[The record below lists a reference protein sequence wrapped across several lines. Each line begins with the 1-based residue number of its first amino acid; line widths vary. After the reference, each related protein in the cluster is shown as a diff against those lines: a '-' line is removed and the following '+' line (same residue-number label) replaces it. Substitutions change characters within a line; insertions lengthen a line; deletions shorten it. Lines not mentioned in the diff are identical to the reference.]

1 MGILDTITRATKGPE
16 ATTTTAPANAPAQR
30 TPSQIWLNVG
40 INIPGAGAELPDG
53 TREDLFVSLPVG
65 LPLDDMK
72 PVKITG
78 TNQNSIHLKQV
89 KNLLLEELQKAAAG
103 LKPGERTAIS
113 QLSVELYRIGT
124 PEQQGTAENNPLIQ
138 ALQRQLAGK

>member
-1 MGILDTITRATKGPE
+1 MGILDSVMRKAAPAAE
-16 ATTTTAPANAPAQR
+16 ATNTAAPANTPAQR
-30 TPSQIWLNVG
+30 APSQIWLNVG
-40 INIPGAGAELPDG
+40 INIPGAGPEG
-53 TREDLFVSLPVG
+53 EDLFVSLPVG

-113 QLSVELYRIGT
+113 QLSVELYRIGA
-124 PEQQGTAENNPLIQ
+124 PEQTGTAENNPLIS
-138 ALQRQLAGK
+138 ALQKQLGGK